1 MLTNKEKAKYGLLI
15 DYDYCTGCHTCEVA
29 CKKEKDLAVGQ
40 WGIKILQDGPRQL
53 ANGSWEYRYI
63 PVPSFFLCDLCKDRV
78 AEGKKPACVH
88 NCQAQVM
95 SCVAVEDLPAKIDK
109 ERMVFFTV

>member
-1 MLTNKEKAKYGLLI
+1 MPTNGKPKYGLLI
-15 DYDYCTGCHTCEVA
+15 DYDYCTGCHVCEVA
-29 CKKEKDLAVGQ
+29 CKKEKELSTGH

-53 ANGSWEYRYI
+53 PDGSWEYRYI
-63 PVPSFFLCDLCKDRV
+63 PVPSFALCDLCAGRV
-78 AEGKKPACVH
+78 EQGKKPACVH

-95 SCVAVEDLPAKIDK
+95 AYVAVDELPAMIDK